1 VSAADIGFV
10 TAVWRR
16 RCAVRLDDGRAVTC
30 VMRGRSLALAC
41 GDRVRV
47 ALATDDSGVVEGVEA
62 RSSLFFR
69 SDAHRQKLIAAN
81 VTQVI
86 GIVAPE
92 PPYDDELVQRW
103 IVAAESNNCAFVLV
117 ANKSDLP
124 SFASLGPRLD
134 AARALGYPVV
144 ELCAK
149 RDIAPLRPLVAGRR
163 SVLVGQ
169 SGMGKSTLINALL
182 PGAAARIG
190 ELSAALGSGRHTTS
204 ETTLYPL
211 DDSSWIVDSPGMKAF
226 GLAHLDAD
234 TIERAF
240 VELRPLAG
248 RCRFRDCRHG
258 TEPGCAV
265 QDAVARG
272 EVKPWRVALLQRLL
286 AERERRVRAW

>member
-1 VSAADIGFV
+1 MVEPPFASCADG
-10 TAVWRR
+10 
-16 RCAVRLDDGRAVTC
+16 
-30 VMRGRSLALAC
+30 LALAC
-41 GDRVRV
+41 GDRVRR
-47 ALATDDSGVVEGVEA
+47 ARRGRSRYRNIDA

-69 SDAHRQKLIAAN
+69 SDAHHEKLIAAN

-86 GIVAPE
+86 GLVAPE

-103 IVAAESNNCAFVLV
+103 IVAAESNDCAFVLV

-134 AARALGYPVV
+134 SARALGYPVV
-144 ELCAK
+144 ELSAM
-149 RDIAPLRPLVAGRR
+149 RDPAPLRPFVAGRR

-169 SGMGKSTLINALL
+169 SGMGKSTLINALV
-182 PGAAARIG
+182 PGAAVRVG

-211 DDSSWIVDSPGMKAF
+211 DDSSWIVDSPGTKAF
-226 GLAHLDAD
+226 GLAHLDAEA
-234 TIERAF
+234 IERAF

-248 RCRFRDCRHG
+248 QCRFRDCRHG

-265 QDAVARG
+265 QDAARG
-272 EVKPWRVALLQRLL
+272 EVAVASRCCS
-286 AERERRVRAW
+286 ACWPKANAARRAWEDE